1 MAEEKDS
8 MENENY
14 LKTLKEGLQIE
25 LKESGKKIPDSLYE
39 TYSSFSNTKFSIN
52 KRKRRT

>member
-1 MAEEKDS
+1 

-39 TYSSFSNTKFSIN
+39 TYSSLEIPSWIERIRF
-52 KRKRRT
+52 